1 MKIGYAR
8 VSTSDQRLDRQL
20 KLLNEHGVE
29 RVYQD
34 IESGGKRNRVEIN
47 RMLDQLRKDDLVV
60 VVTLDR
66 LSRSLQRHAR
76 YYGNNP

>member
-8 VSTSDQRLDRQL
+8 VSTSDQRFDRQL
-20 KLLNEHGVE
+20 KLLKEHGVE

-60 VVTLDR
+60 VVNSGSTISIT
-66 LSRSLQRHAR
+66 SRRAR
-76 YYGNNP
+76 YFGNNP